1 MFEKTKALC
10 DSFLKMGVPG
20 FDLMVCQNGKCVLRY
35 MNGYSDREKKIP
47 MKGDTIL
54 YIPLGSNHGVE
65 VTGDRHMHYMWIDFM
80 PDNELGLARLE
91 ASHKP
96 TGKWN
101 SFSADGKKS

>member
-1 MFEKTKALC
+1 MEVII
-10 DSFLKMGVPG
+10 D
-20 FDLMVCQNGKCVLRY
+20 D
-35 MNGYSDREKKIP
+35 EKIP